1 MRYNRSIKS
10 LVTLSLVGFAT
21 PELEQSHKQ
30 CGKKTEAGILEPV
43 QIFCKADFDQE
54 KFETVIRGYAERSKQ
69 RLKIAQMI
77 LISHINSMNITEQSA
92 YADHIELVLT
102 RDS

>member
-30 CGKKTEAGILEPV
+30 CGEKTEAGILEAV
-43 QIFCKADFDQE
+43 HIFRKADFDRE
-54 KFETVIRGYAERSKQ
+54 KFEPVIRGYAERS
-69 RLKIAQMI
+69 
-77 LISHINSMNITEQSA
+77 N
-92 YADHIELVLT
+92 
-102 RDS
+102 